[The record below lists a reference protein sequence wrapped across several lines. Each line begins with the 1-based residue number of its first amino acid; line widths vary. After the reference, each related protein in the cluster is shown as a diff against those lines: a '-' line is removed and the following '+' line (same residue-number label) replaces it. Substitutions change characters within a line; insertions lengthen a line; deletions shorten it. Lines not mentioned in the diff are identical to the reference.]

1 MYFISLCLGTVVGAA
16 GTVLGGA
23 AAMLIGKRSTEP
35 RVFLAF
41 AGGLMVSVVVFEM
54 LMESAVL
61 GGILTMCSGA
71 VSGAV
76 FFALLSPLV
85 IRTKSPTLYSTG
97 LLVLAGI
104 ALHNL
109 PEGIAIGSSLVH
121 SKGFAIS
128 LSLLMLAHNVPE
140 GIAVCLPLRLSGLPA
155 GTRAWACGLNWAAH
169 SRRRADGYGCRADF
183 RGNDRFLYCICRGR
197 DAFYFFERADTGGKP
212 LRRQETKKDAM
223 RRYWHMHGIFG
234 YCIAV
239 TVPPATVKRCA
250 SLHSSGMAVVKKHCA
265 PRIRLSRAF

>member
-23 AAMLIGKRSTEP
+23 AAMLIGKRSAEP

-54 LMESAVL
+54 LMESSVL

-121 SKGFAIS
+121 SKGLAIS

-155 GTRAWACGLNWAAH
+155 GRVLGLAFLTGLPTAAGAVMGTAVGQI
-169 SRRRADGYGCRADF
+169 SGEM
-183 RGNDRFLYCICRGR
+183 I
-197 DAFYFFERADTGGKP
+197 AF
-212 LRRQETKKDAM
+212 
-223 RRYWHMHGIFG
+223 
-234 YCIAV
+234 CIAFAGGAMLFISLKELI
-239 TVPPATVKRCA
+239 PAA
-250 SLHSSGMAVVKKHCA
+250 NHCA
-265 PRIRLSRAF
+265 DRKQNKTLCAAIGICTGFLVTSFL